1 MAGKQRVALI
11 GDVHANL
18 PALETVLAHA
28 RQHGAEAIWDVGDV
42 VGYGPFPEA
51 SIRRLQEENVISIV
65 GNYDLKVLAF
75 EAKRK
80 KWRRKKRPEKF
91 LAFQWAYANLSEGS
105 RRYLRSLPQKR
116 TIEIAGRRILLT
128 HGSPASIEEHL
139 TPVTSQERLEALSK
153 MIDADVLVCGH
164 SHRPFV
170 RRAGET
176 LFVNTGSVG
185 RPDDGDPRAAYAIL
199 DVGTAVRVRHYRLTY
214 DVEAAVG
221 AIRERR
227 LPEALAQV
235 LIQGRDLGRV
245 LAAPE
250 TWSTPDPDAAIGASI
265 ASIASIAQTVE
276 GKRRLEAVLA
286 TAETYHYEAAHA
298 RQVTRLA
305 LRLFDETRPMHR
317 LDAEARFLLRC
328 GALLHDIGWIEGQK
342 GHHKTS
348 LRLILETDRLPFD
361 ARERR
366 VIASI
371 ARYHRGALPKDK
383 HEHFA
388 ALSPVDQWRVS
399 ILAGLLRVADG
410 LDCTHRSVVVDLACK
425 ITPENTIVRCTTR
438 GNAEPER
445 EQALDKGDLWE
456 RVFRRRLLIEQR
468 PA

>member
-1 MAGKQRVALI
+1 MARRQRIALI

-18 PALETVLAHA
+18 PALEAVLAHA
-28 RQHGAEAIWDVGDV
+28 RQHGAGAIWDVGDV
-42 VGYGPFPEA
+42 VGYGPFPDA

-75 EAKRK
+75 ESK
-80 KWRRKKRPEKF
+80 KKAWRRKKRPEKF

-116 TIEIAGRRILLT
+116 TIDIAGRRIMLA

-139 TPVTSQERLEALSK
+139 TPVTSQERLDALAK
-153 MIDADVLVCGH
+153 MIDADMLVCGH
-164 SHRPFV
+164 SHRPFI
-170 RRAGET
+170 RQAGET

-185 RPDDGDPRAAYAIL
+185 RPDDGDPRAAYALL
-199 DVGTAVRVRHYRLTY
+199 DVGTAVRVRHYRLAY

-235 LIQGRDLGRV
+235 LIQGRDLKSV

-250 TWSTPDPDAAIGASI
+250 TWSTSDLDVTTG
-265 ASIASIAQTVE
+265 ASIAQTVE
-276 GKRRLEAVLA
+276 GKRRLETVLA
-286 TAETYHYEAAHA
+286 TAETYRYEADHA

-317 LDAEARFLLRC
+317 LGAEARFLLRC

-342 GHHKTS
+342 GHHKAS
-348 LRLILETDRLPFD
+348 LRLILETDRLPFNE
-361 ARERR
+361 RERL
-366 VIASI
+366 IIGSI

-410 LDCTHRSVVVDLACK
+410 LDRTHRSVVVDLVCK
-425 ITPENTIVRCTTR
+425 ITPEKTIVCCATR
-438 GNAEPER
+438 GDARLER
-445 EQALDKGDLWE
+445 EQALDKGGLWE
-456 RVFRRRLLIEQR
+456 RVFGRRLLIEQR
-468 PA
+468 LA